1 MTTVKAD
8 PKVSVSLFSAAKQWA
23 ERAPEVMCGPR
34 GEWSPML
41 LYEER
46 GGQRSAQEL
55 GTNSLDDDHFRI
67 SARAIYEILVRAA
80 AVQAVLIAP
89 TSAAECDESRPDIR
103 ARDRDECL
111 IAMHLDRLGTHVE
124 LARIIRTK
132 GKPPQL
138 GPWDGTVDGRSV
150 GGVIADSMS
159 RSPVGPV
166 DIEAQRYTPD
176 GITFIGA
183 LIGGR

>member
-1 MTTVKAD
+1 VTTVKAD
-8 PKVSVSLFSAAKQWA
+8 PKVSLFSAAKRWA

-46 GGQRSAQEL
+46 GGQRRAQEL

-67 SARAIYEILVRAA
+67 SARAIYEILVRAR
-80 AVQAVLIAP
+80 AVRAVLIAP

-138 GPWDGTVDGRSV
+138 GPWDGTVDGPSV
-150 GGVIADSMS
+150 GGVIADPMS

-166 DIEAQRYTPD
+166 DIESHRYTPD

>member
-1 MTTVKAD
+1 MRRPLVTTVKAD
-8 PKVSVSLFSAAKQWA
+8 PKVSLFSAAKQWA

-34 GEWSPML
+34 GEWSSML

-46 GGQRSAQEL
+46 SGQRRAQEL

-67 SARAIYEILVRAA
+67 SARAIYETLVQAS

-89 TSAAECDESRPDIR
+89 TSTAEC
-103 ARDRDECL
+103 DECL

-138 GPWDGTVDGRSV
+138 GPWDGTVDDPSV

-166 DIEAQRYTPD
+166 EIEAQRYRPD

>member
-8 PKVSVSLFSAAKQWA
+8 PKVSLFSAAKRWA

-46 GGQRSAQEL
+46 GGQRRAQEL

-67 SARAIYEILVRAA
+67 SARAIYEILVRAR
-80 AVQAVLIAP
+80 AVRAVLIAP

-138 GPWDGTVDGRSV
+138 GPWDGTVDGPSV
-150 GGVIADSMS
+150 GGVIADPMS

-166 DIEAQRYTPD
+166 DIESHRYTPD